1 MSTDSPEK
9 SKPLISLPFI
19 IFAAVL
25 LIVGAVYGQ
34 SIMTWFMLQ
43 GEAAKAN
50 QVTQP
55 DEFADLSAWAKS
67 LQDDPS
73 AAPPSSIGVGGAPGG
88 GESNRPDPEERFA
101 EYDANE
107 DGKLTGDEIQG
118 RLVEF
123 IDRIDTDADG
133 EITKEEYMTAIENMR
148 SGGGRGGPGGRGG
161 RPSGRG
167 GRPASEADEGDA
179 NSNPEEKPAEKTSG
193 DE

>member
-9 SKPLISLPFI
+9 SKPFISLPFI
-19 IFAAVL
+19 LFAAVL
-25 LIVGAVYGQ
+25 LIVGLVYGQ

-67 LQDDPS
+67 LQDDPN
-73 AAPPSSIGVGGAPGG
+73 AAPPASIGFGGAPGG
-88 GESNRPDPEERFA
+88 GENNRPDPEERFA
-101 EYDANE
+101 EYDTNE

-123 IDRIDTDADG
+123 IGRIDTDADG

-148 SGGGRGGPGGRGG
+148 SGGGRGGPGSRGG
-161 RPSGRG
+161 RPE
-167 GRPASEADEGDA
+167 SEADEGDA
-179 NSNPEEKPAEKTSG
+179 NSNPEEKPAEKKSG

>member
-19 IFAAVL
+19 IFAAIL
-25 LIVGAVYGQ
+25 LIVGGVYGK

-55 DEFADLSAWAKS
+55 DEFADLSQWAKS
-67 LQDDPS
+67 LQDDPN
-73 AAPPSSIGVGGAPGG
+73 AAPPSNIGVGGGPGG
-88 GESNRPDPEERFA
+88 ENNRPDPEARFA

-118 RLVEF
+118 RLVEA

-133 EITKEEYMTAIENMR
+133 EITKEEFMTAIENMR
-148 SGGGRGGPGGRGG
+148 SGGRRGGPGGRGG
-161 RPSGRG
+161 RPGGRG
-167 GRPASEADEGDA
+167 GRPAAEADEGDA
-179 NSNPEEKPAEKTSG
+179 NSKPEEKPAEKKTG